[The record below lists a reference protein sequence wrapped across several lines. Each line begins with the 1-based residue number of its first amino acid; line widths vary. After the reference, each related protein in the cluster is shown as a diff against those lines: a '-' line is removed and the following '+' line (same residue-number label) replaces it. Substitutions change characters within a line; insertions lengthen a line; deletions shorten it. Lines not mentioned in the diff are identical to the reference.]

1 MDDSIVTDHVSSE
14 NQRVEL
20 AIGAT
25 ADELGELLN
34 LSHASLIRR
43 GVSLPQMDTQV
54 TALQQTEG
62 VYGARMMGGGFGGMI
77 LVMVA
82 SDDVLPEQRLYRPS
96 QGGFVEEF
104 FE

>member
-1 MDDSIVTDHVSSE
+1 
-14 NQRVEL
+14 
-20 AIGAT
+20 
-25 ADELGELLN
+25 
-34 LSHASLIRR
+34 
-43 GVSLPQMDTQV
+43 MDTQV